1 MKIRNQILFLLVS
14 TMTLNGC
21 ASVTIT
27 ETPAGEVS
35 GQAALIM
42 TFCTGERW
50 IGRLPKVAHECPV
63 VTGWEA
69 KPLFE
74 LGEGSAR
81 LQQLAKD
88 AGLARYCLLTPG
100 QQTPERAWFTGPA
113 RGGFEA
119 LDRDCRGVQPTA
131 VQGDWAEK
139 TAPALATLTR
149 AAIAK
154 PPGQPASA
162 STRLTLLD
170 TQESGPAAKLAT
182 KRLCSHHGY
191 NLGWLAQEVAC
202 DGSHSCKV
210 AVGHR
215 LALGETRP
223 VPEKPCA
230 GGTSGFISEI
240 GTALWSELVA
250 WDRQPPADR
259 LVVNL
264 SLGWDGRLYGG
275 FEPEEFQPTFVQ
287 SVYRTLEL
295 ARELEVAVFAAAGNR
310 VAGRAPAT
318 GPLLP
323 AGWERRDKKH
333 PLVYA
338 VSGLTSSGGLLANH
352 RPGALAPRASF
363 GGPAVVA
370 LPDGKYTSALT
381 GSSVGTAVV
390 SAYAAALW
398 SRFPEDSPAKLV
410 KRLEGLG
417 SKLDL
422 KADEALAKKRPRVHH
437 LAPGESDRPQV
448 AGSNPAKPLKVG
460 KPTSTPYVSEN
471 GSDATSETNPQP
483 GTDPC
488 PNCGVDPPGSSVS
501 KTLTVRIELAEDW
514 DWAGVEVALEAVELT
529 WGTKVRT
536 YKVAD
541 PEWWTG
547 SGYTDAVT
555 LTLEGDDSV
564 AGLTGG
570 LLFWTVRRAKD
581 STSNYVS
588 TSALSSLF
596 LAKEPE

>member
-1 MKIRNQILFLLVS
+1 MKTWNQALVFFLS
-14 TMTLNGC
+14 TATLGGC
-21 ASVTIT
+21 ASVTIR

-50 IGRLPKVAHECPV
+50 IGRLPKVAAECPV
-63 VTGWEA
+63 VTGWESDF
-69 KPLFE
+69 LFE
-74 LGEGSAR
+74 LAEGSAR
-81 LQQLAKD
+81 LRQLAEG
-88 AGLARYCLLTPG
+88 AGLDRYCLLTPG
-100 QQTPERAWFTGPA
+100 PETPQRAWFTGPA

-119 LDRDCRGVQPTA
+119 LDRDCRGVQPTT
-131 VQGDWAEK
+131 VQGEFAQK

-149 AAIAK
+149 AAIAR
-154 PPGQPASA
+154 PPGQPGS
-162 STRLTLLD
+162 SNVRLTLLD
-170 TQESGPAAKLAT
+170 THETGPAAKLAT
-182 KRLCSHHGY
+182 ERLCSHHGY
-191 NLGWLAQEVAC
+191 SLGWLAQDVAC
-202 DGSHSCKV
+202 DGSNSCKV

-215 LALGETRP
+215 LALSKTRP
-223 VPEKPCA
+223 VPEKLCA

-240 GTALWSELVA
+240 GTALWAELVA

-264 SLGWDGRLYGG
+264 SLGWDGQLYGG

-310 VAGRAPAT
+310 VAGREPAT

-338 VSGLTSSGGLLANH
+338 VSGLTADGRLLANH

-370 LPDGKYTSALT
+370 LPDGSFTSALT
-381 GSSVGTAVV
+381 GSSVGTAVT

-398 SRFPEDSPAKLV
+398 SRFPNDSPAKLV

-417 SKLDL
+417 SKLDV
-422 KADEALAKKRPRVHH
+422 KADEALAKKRPRVLH
-437 LAPGESDRPQV
+437 LAPGEPVRPQV
-448 AGSNPAKPLKVG
+448 AGSNTAKPLQVH
-460 KPTSTPYVSEN
+460 KPTSKPYVPDHD
-471 GSDATSETNPQP
+471 SDATSETHPQP
-483 GTDPC
+483 GQDPC
-488 PNCGVDPPGSSVS
+488 PNCGVDPPASSAGN
-501 KTLTVRIELAEDW
+501 TLTVRIELAEDW
-514 DWAGVEVALEAVELT
+514 DWSGVEVALEAVELT

-536 YKVAD
+536 YKVAEAD
-541 PEWWTG
+541 WWTG

-555 LTLEGDDSV
+555 LTLEGDDSS

-570 LLFWTVRRAKD
+570 LLFWAVRRTQD
-581 STSNYVS
+581 QTSNSVS